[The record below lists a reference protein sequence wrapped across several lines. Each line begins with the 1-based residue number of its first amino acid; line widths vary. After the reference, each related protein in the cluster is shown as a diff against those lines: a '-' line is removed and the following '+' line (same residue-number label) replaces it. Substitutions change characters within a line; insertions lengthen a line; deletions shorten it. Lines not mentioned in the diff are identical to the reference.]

1 MKRCFIIVHNM
12 KMEITMLIGEIQ
24 KNFSNLRVG
33 DEFPLEVVMDHELGV
48 TQNHLEQDL
57 LAQTIEM
64 IAPNVPAE
72 EETMLEKW
80 V

>member
-48 TQNHLEQDL
+48 T
-57 LAQTIEM
+57 
-64 IAPNVPAE
+64 
-72 EETMLEKW
+72 
-80 V
+80 